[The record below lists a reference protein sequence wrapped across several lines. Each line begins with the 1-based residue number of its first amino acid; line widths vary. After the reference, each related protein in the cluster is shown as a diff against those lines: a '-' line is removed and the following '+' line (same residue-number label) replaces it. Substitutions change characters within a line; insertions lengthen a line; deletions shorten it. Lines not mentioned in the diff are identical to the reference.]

1 MFLKTKSIMKA
12 KFLFLIA
19 LACLALYSCDDSETT
34 TFLEL
39 SQSSFPRVSEDGE
52 TLEVDVTSSG
62 DWTVTNTLSWCKAT
76 PEKGSGN
83 GKLTLRI
90 DANLN
95 EKGRTGTLTIALASS
110 GLSRIIQITQEASTI
125 EPEDYPY
132 KLPVIFHVFYKDRT
146 DPLQYVKASRLNDI
160 LQVVNTLYRNSAQSV
175 DMNLTF
181 ELATTAP
188 EGKPMET
195 PGVEYIEWTGD
206 YPIDCDDF
214 MTDTINNYVK
224 YIWEPNQYLNVM
236 MYNFDSTDPN
246 YVTLGIS
253 HLPFSI
259 KGSTF
264 LEGLN
269 PVNISHITKENL
281 QFPYCV
287 SINSLYINEQTTN
300 KRYTTAD
307 ITVTLAHELGH
318 YLGLHHVFSEVE
330 EDGILIGCEDTD
342 YCKDTPSYNKQEYDD
357 YCNYLATQDRD
368 NYSFSTLVKRTD
380 CSGKTFKSYNIM
392 DYAISYSNQ
401 FTNDQRARIR
411 HVLNYS
417 PLIPGPKVGAPS
429 TRTAI
434 EGVLHLPIRVIK

>member
-1 MFLKTKSIMKA
+1 MKT

-19 LACLALYSCDDSETT
+19 FICLALYGCEDSETT
-34 TFLEL
+34 DVLEL
-39 SQSSFPRVSEDGE
+39 SQTSFPNVNGDGE
-52 TLEVDVTSSG
+52 TLAVDVTSSG
-62 DWTVTNTLSWCKAT
+62 DWTVTNTLSWCKVT
-76 PEKGSGN
+76 PGKGSGD
-83 GKLTLRI
+83 GKLTLQI

-95 EKGRTGTLTIALASS
+95 EKERTGILTIALASS
-110 GLSRIIQITQEASTI
+110 GLSRTIQITQEAGTI
-125 EPEDYPY
+125 EPENYHY
-132 KLPVIFHVFYKDRT
+132 KLPVIFHVLYKDQT
-146 DPLQYVKASRLNDI
+146 DPLQHVKASRLEEI
-160 LQVVNTLYRNSAQSV
+160 LQVANSLFRKSDESV

-181 ELATTAP
+181 ELATTDP
-188 EGKPMET
+188 EGNPMET
-195 PGVEYIEWTGD
+195 PGVEYIEWPGD
-206 YPIDCDDF
+206 YPIDCDKF
-214 MTDTINNYVK
+214 MADTINNYVK
-224 YIWEPNQYLNVM
+224 YIWEPNRYLNVM
-236 MYNFDSTDPN
+236 MYNFDSNDPN

-253 HLPFSI
+253 HLPFST

-287 SINSLYINEQTTN
+287 SINSLYINSQSIGSD
-300 KRYTTAD
+300 YIPSD

-357 YCNYLATQDRD
+357 YYRYLATQDHE
-368 NYSFSTLVKRTD
+368 NYKFSVLVKRID
-380 CSGKTFKSYNIM
+380 CSGNTFQSHNIM
-392 DYAISYSNQ
+392 DYAVSYSNQ

-417 PLIPGPKVGAPS
+417 PLIPGPKIGAAS
-429 TRTAI
+429 TRTAV
-434 EGVLHLPIRVIK
+434 EGVLDLPIRVIK